1 MTEPKNARV
10 ALVTGAN
17 QGIGLETARQLAQ
30 QGVTVLIG
38 ARNETSGQ
46 EAERQLQAKGL
57 DVRFIHLDVTDQNTI
72 DQAAKN
78 IETTFGKLDILVN
91 NAGIN
96 SPQDGELSTVTE
108 ATLRE
113 VFGTNFF
120 GTFRV
125 TQAVLPLLK
134 KAEAARI
141 VNVSSSLGS
150 LTLASEPG
158 TVEWSTP
165 LLAYNAS
172 KAAMNALTVRLA
184 AELHDTAI
192 KVNSANPGYTASNLN
207 NFQGTQTLEEGAVA
221 SVRLALLPDDGP
233 NSSFFSKDGNEPW

>member
-1 MTEPKNARV
+1 MTKPDARV

-72 DQAAKN
+72 DQAAKT

-96 SPQDGELSTVTE
+96 SPRDGELSTVTE
-108 ATLRE
+108 ATLHE

-192 KVNSANPGYTASNLN
+192 KVNSVNPGYTASNLN

-233 NSSFFSKDGNEPW
+233 SSGFFSKDGNEPW